1 MATPAPSAVFV
12 HVVGHVKEP
21 GIYRLGAGAR
31 VFDAIAAAGGAT
43 EDADQSALNLAQPVS
58 DGEQVRVP
66 AVGEAPAPD
75 ASSGAPNGGGAS
87 AAAGGKI
94 NLNSATVEELDT
106 LPRVG
111 PAIAQ
116 RIIDYRQQHGR
127 FTSVDQLGDVSGI
140 GDAMLAALRDRVTV

>member
-58 DGEQVRVP
+58 DGEQVLVP
-66 AVGEAPAPD
+66 AVGEAPAPG
-75 ASSGAPNGGGAS
+75 ASSRAPHGGAS